1 MGQEYLGKEKV
12 IDFIVIGILI
22 SIFVLCGSIAG
33 LIAYFSTKR
42 LQEHLNALNT
52 QMIALKSTLKE
63 LKRDVFKNQFVK
75 YNYEQKTESTPT
87 PSQVFSQTHLNP
99 VNPVADN
106 VVKKP
111 LQIQVRSP
119 QSSKILKS

>member
-1 MGQEYLGKEKV
+1 M

-33 LIAYFSTKR
+33 LIAYFSTKK

-87 PSQVFSQTHLNP
+87 P
-99 VNPVADN
+99 
-106 VVKKP
+106 
-111 LQIQVRSP
+111 
-119 QSSKILKS
+119 